1 MPTIRHIELANSVE
15 VIIEVSSTLTNL
27 FFIIFICMWV
37 LNVYAIRVVNAPS
50 AVFQLFVSHFVT
62 ARAGSVNA
70 NTRGILNEDLLH

>member
-1 MPTIRHIELANSVE
+1 
-15 VIIEVSSTLTNL
+15 
-27 FFIIFICMWV
+27 MWV